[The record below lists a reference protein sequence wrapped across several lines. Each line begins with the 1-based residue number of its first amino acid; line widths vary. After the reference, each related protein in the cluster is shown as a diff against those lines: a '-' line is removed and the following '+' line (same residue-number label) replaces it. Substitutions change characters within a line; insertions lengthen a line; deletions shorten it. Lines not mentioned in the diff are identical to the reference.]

1 MTPIINVMDGLAS
14 SAIPPK
20 RSNLSI
26 KHNLNVLLL
35 ENVDPQQGVL
45 FKHNSNEILEN
56 ILDK

>member
-1 MTPIINVMDGLAS
+1 MDGLAS

-20 RSNLSI
+20 GSNLSI

-56 ILDK
+56 ILNK